1 MIKRLLWQREPRAM
15 RESSEPA
22 WNVTL
27 GLSHLGP
34 RELGHLCTR
43 YCRSLVKGCLPRE
56 EV

>member
-1 MIKRLLWQREPRAM
+1 MLWQREPRAM